1 MNETLTTLNARD
13 EAIRRLAQGFSSDF
27 AEFCAG
33 DDAMHEVMMNLA
45 DRFIEMNIPIT
56 DEEASSDLAFE
67 LIMNVTVTK
76 V

>member
-1 MNETLTTLNARD
+1 MIETKLGLNARD
-13 EAIRRLAQGFSSDF
+13 EAIRRLAEGFSSDF

-33 DDAMHEVMMNLA
+33 DDAMHEAMMNLA
-45 DRFIEMNIPIT
+45 DRFIEQNIPIT
-56 DEEASSDLAFE
+56 DEDASSDLAYE